1 MRTFIT
7 ARHSL
12 YSHVKPTTE
21 QEHMFVIGITGTLG
35 AGKGTVVDYLVTKKD
50 FAHYSVRS
58 FLREELNRRHM
69 PVNRDSLT
77 AIANTLRT
85 KYGADHIVKQ
95 LFIKAQQ
102 TAAHSV
108 IESIRTPGEIDTL
121 RQSDKFYLLAVD
133 ADRDIRYKRIRQRNS
148 ETDQISYETFIKNEE
163 REMHSS
169 DPMKQNL
176 SACIDKADFVV
187 NNNGT
192 ISDLHRATEEFLD
205 QIGFAPSS
213 K

>member
-1 MRTFIT
+1 M
-7 ARHSL
+7 L
-12 YSHVKPTTE
+12 
-21 QEHMFVIGITGTLG
+21 VIGITGTLG
-35 AGKGTVVDYLVTKKD
+35 AGKGTVVDYLVTKKG
-50 FAHYSVRS
+50 FAHYSVRA
-58 FLREELNRRHM
+58 FLREELDRRHL

-85 KYGADHIVKQ
+85 KHGADHIVKQ
-95 LFIKAQQ
+95 LFIKAQK

-121 RQSDKFYLLAVD
+121 RQSDNFYLLAVD
-133 ADRDIRYKRIRQRNS
+133 ADREIRYKRIRQRNS
-148 ETDQISYETFIKNEE
+148 ETDQISYETFINNEE

-176 SACIDKADFVV
+176 SVCIDRADFVV
-187 NNNGT
+187 CNNGT
-192 ISDLHRATEEFLD
+192 IADLHVATDEFLNH
-205 QIGFAPSS
+205 IGFASAS